1 MLLAGAYAPPHER
14 ARFQREAEA
23 VAGLRHPNIVQVY
36 DVGDFDGRPYFTME
50 YVEGGSLAHQ
60 LAGAPQPARQAAQL
74 VATLAAAVHAAHVRG
89 IVHRDLKPANVLLAE
104 DGTPKVTDFGLARR
118 QDDGAGLTHTGEAVG
133 TPSYMAPEQARGRPD
148 TVGPAT
154 DIYGLGAILYE
165 LLTGRPPFRA
175 ATAAETVHQVISQ
188 EPAPPSRL
196 NDQVPHDLETICLKC
211 LNKEP
216 SRRYGT
222 ATELAGDLLRFL
234 RGEPILARRAGPA
247 ERVLKWTRCH
257 RSLAAS
263 LVSGILLLN
272 GLVAVVVSV
281 LVNRSVFDAHGRGR
295 FPRRR

>member
-1 MLLAGAYAPPHER
+1 M
-14 ARFQREAEA
+14 
-23 VAGLRHPNIVQVY
+23 
-36 DVGDFDGRPYFTME
+36 
-50 YVEGGSLAHQ
+50 
-60 LAGAPQPARQAAQL
+60 
-74 VATLAAAVHAAHVRG
+74 RG

-104 DGTPKVTDFGLARR
+104 DGTPKVADFGLARR
-118 QDDGAGLTHTGEAVG
+118 QDDGAGLTLTGEAVG
-133 TPSYMAPEQARGRPD
+133 TPGYMAPEQAGGRPD

-175 ATAAETVHQVISQ
+175 ATAAETVQQIISQ

-216 SRRYGT
+216 SRRYGM
-222 ATELAGDLLRFL
+222 ATELSGDLLRFV

-247 ERVLKWTRCH
+247 ERVLKWTRRH

-281 LVNRSVFDAHGRGR
+281 LVNRSVLTRMVEGDFHDAVAAEQRQAWGDARTALERAKGRLGNGGPAELRQRTGQIERELALVETLQQIR
-295 FPRRR
+295 FSRTDPVLAAARTSRAISAYEAAFREPG